1 MTATTPT
8 ATGWEEWIS
17 SVKQG
22 LSFPKDLRL
31 ATFTAEGV
39 WQWAS
44 GDPWEFT
51 SWHEGE
57 PNNVDN
63 EDCLS
68 LSGQDDYNW
77 MDLQCQT
84 RDHMGT
90 MHYAVCENRKG

>member
-1 MTATTPT
+1 M
-8 ATGWEEWIS
+8 GEWRRLVTIS
-17 SVKQG
+17 HHAQAHSLFVR
-22 LSFPKDLRL
+22 DY
-31 ATFTAEGV
+31 
-39 WQWAS
+39 
-44 GDPWEFT
+44 T

-68 LSGQDDYNW
+68 LSGQDGYNW

>member
-1 MTATTPT
+1 MLK
-8 ATGWEEWIS
+8 IS
-17 SVKQG
+17 
-22 LSFPKDLRL
+22 
-31 ATFTAEGV
+31 TFAAEGV

-44 GDPWEFT
+44 GDPWDFT

-68 LSGQDDYNW
+68 LSGQDGYNW

-84 RDHMGT
+84 RDHVGT
-90 MHYAVCENRKG
+90 LHYAVCENRKG